1 MYMRVKE
8 EEEED
13 QSASHPAAKPLRAA
27 LALAQRSGY
36 KSTQHAACAR
46 NPTRS

>member
-1 MYMRVKE
+1 MYMRDKE

-13 QSASHPAAKPLRAA
+13 QSASHLTAQPLRAA
-27 LALAQRSGY
+27 SALAQRSGY
-36 KSTQHAACAR
+36 KSSPHAACAR